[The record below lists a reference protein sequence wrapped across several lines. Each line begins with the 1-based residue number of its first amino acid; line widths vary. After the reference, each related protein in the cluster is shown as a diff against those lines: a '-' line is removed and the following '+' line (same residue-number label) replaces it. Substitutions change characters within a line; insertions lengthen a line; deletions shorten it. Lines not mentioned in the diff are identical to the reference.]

1 MAKRKRKKKGGKAK
15 INSWDLKLPQLN
27 FEIIDIVSG
36 EIVGR
41 YLIDGTGFSVLLEQ
55 LISEKRL
62 SGDYM
67 DSLYE
72 NINVVLRSPV
82 SLTITDVGEMQE
94 LLGGIREYTLWH
106 LQPWLEPHNG
116 GARLVDKFDVGKL
129 HRQVQVSLG
138 SANEIIPILIEYLR
152 GENHL
157 LIFSDLL
164 KTESVL

>member
-1 MAKRKRKKKGGKAK
+1 MAKRKRKKKGGKVK

-82 SLTITDVGEMQE
+82 SLTITDVSKMQE

-106 LQPWLEPHNG
+106 LQPWLVPHNG
-116 GARLVDKFDVGKL
+116 GAKFIEKFDVNKL
-129 HRQVQVSLG
+129 HKQVQVSLG
-138 SANEIIPILIEYLR
+138 SANEVIPILIEYLR